1 MKITVVTL
9 FPKLFQAFLSESI
22 VKRAID
28 KQLVDIQVVNLR
40 EFAKD
45 SYGSVDDRPYGGG
58 AGMLLRVDCVVDA
71 LKSIESSR
79 AEGGVSKK
87 ILTSAKG
94 TTYSQNKAI
103 EFSKLSHLVIIA
115 GHYEGV
121 DERVLDYI
129 DEEVSIGDFVMTGGE
144 IASAAIIDSI
154 VRLIPQVLKKEAATE
169 QESFYEVAVRDLMNV
184 VPHDER
190 LVEINKKGIEAL
202 KLLEYPHYT
211 RPEEYD
217 GKKVPE
223 ILLSGNH
230 TEIEKWRMRQTYLL
244 TKEKRPDLLDVAT

>member
-1 MKITVVTL
+1 MKITVLTL
-9 FPKLFQAFLSESI
+9 FPKLIETFLSESI

-28 KQLVDIQVVNLR
+28 QKLVDIQVANLR

-71 LKSIESSR
+71 LKSIEQS
-79 AEGGVSKK
+79 GVSKESTK
-87 ILTSAKG
+87 TILTSAKG
-94 TTYSQNKAI
+94 IPYTQHKAI
-103 EFSKLSHLVIIA
+103 EFSKLPHLVIIA

-129 DEEVSIGDFVMTGGE
+129 DEEISLGDFVMTGGE

-154 VRLIPQVLKKEAATE
+154 VRLIPQVLKKESATE
-169 QESFYEVAVRDLMNV
+169 QESFYEVAVSDLMNV
-184 VPHDER
+184 VPHDEL
-190 LVEINKKGIEAL
+190 LVEIGKSGVKTL

-217 GKKVPE
+217 GKKVPD

-230 TEIEKWRMRQTYLL
+230 AEIEKWRMKQSYLL
-244 TKEKRPDLLDVAT
+244 TKKNRPDLLDMAT

>member
-9 FPKLFQAFLSESI
+9 FPKIIEAFLSESI

-28 KQLVDIQVVNLR
+28 QKLVDVSIVNLR

-58 AGMLLRVDCVVDA
+58 AGMLLRVDCVADA
-71 LKSIESSR
+71 LKSIGSSKSDT
-79 AEGGVSKK
+79 VMTKT

-94 TTYSQNKAI
+94 TPYSQSKAI
-103 EFSKLSHLVIIA
+103 EFSKLPHIVIVA

-121 DERVLDYI
+121 DERVLDYV
-129 DEEVSIGDFVMTGGE
+129 DEEISLGDFVMTGGE

-154 VRLIPQVLKKEAATE
+154 VRLLPSVLKKESATE
-169 QESFYEVAVRDLMNV
+169 EESFYEVAVSDLMSV
-184 VPHDER
+184 VAHDEK
-190 LVEINKKGIEAL
+190 LVEISKAGIKTL

-211 RPEEYD
+211 RPEEFD

-230 TEIEKWRMRQTYLL
+230 AAIGKWRMQQSYLL
-244 TKEKRPDLLDVAT
+244 TKENRPDLLK